1 MSAKTINLYNERLR
15 RTEPPPGGA
24 TYAEGLRKHIKELR
38 DAAARI
44 LANANELEHMANK
57 LEGK

>member
-1 MSAKTINLYNERLR
+1 MSDLTIKLYDERLR
-15 RTEPPPGGA
+15 RTEPPPGGDV
-24 TYAEGLRKHIKELR
+24 YAQGLRKHIKDLR

-44 LANANELEHMANK
+44 IVNANELEHMANK